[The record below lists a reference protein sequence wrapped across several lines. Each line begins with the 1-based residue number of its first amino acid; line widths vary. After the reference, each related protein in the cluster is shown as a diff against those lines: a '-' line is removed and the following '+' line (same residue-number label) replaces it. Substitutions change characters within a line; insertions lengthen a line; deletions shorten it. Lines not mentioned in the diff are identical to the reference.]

1 MKIIE
6 RLREQVAHAIN
17 GPKGFSA
24 NAMCEWEDA
33 DNAVYAA
40 LPALLAVV
48 EAQAAEIENAREF
61 RNRLVEY
68 TLSYLDAK
76 GERILDMERRLIAGY
91 SKLKEATDAA
101 LRALEGG
108 AG

>member
-1 MKIIE
+1 MKTIE
-6 RLREQVAHAIN
+6 RLRELLVKAT
-17 GPKGFSA
+17 GPYDSKVDPWMDQRFKA
-24 NAMCEWEDA
+24 RDECL
-33 DNAVYAA
+33 VA

-108 AG
+108 A